1 MTISLR
7 QQVWVY
13 KQNRRKFFSYEKRGI
28 PIYTSYFFNMKERC
42 SYLILSIFVML
53 FFCEFF
59 YKSLWSS
66 IFLWPIGVYVYQ
78 SNQVNRKMKR
88 IQKLETEFKD
98 CILSVSAN
106 LRAGYSIENAFLE
119 SQKDI
124 FILYGKDS
132 LIAKELRHI
141 QKGISN
147 NRPLESILQE
157 FGERSNNVRIKEF
170 GEVFCIARKSGGNL
184 PEIIQ
189 ATVQVICEE
198 IAIKQ
203 DIEVTISGRILEQK
217 IMNVIPFVLALYI
230 ELTNPGYFEVL
241 YHNITGYVVMTVCLT
256 VYVSAY
262 LLSIKI
268 CV

>member
-1 MTISLR
+1 MTINLK

-13 KQNRRKFFSYEKRGI
+13 KQNKRKFFLSEKRGI
-28 PIYTSYFFNMKERC
+28 PIYSTYFFNMQERC
-42 SYLILSIFVML
+42 TYLILSIFVTL
-53 FFCEFF
+53 FLCEFF
-59 YKSLWSS
+59 YRSLWAS
-66 IFLWPIGVYVYQ
+66 IFLCPIGVYVYQ
-78 SNQVNRKMKR
+78 SNQINKKVKR

-106 LRAGYSIENAFLE
+106 LRAGYSVENAFLE
-119 SQKDI
+119 SVKDML
-124 FILYGKDS
+124 ILYGKDS
-132 LIAKELRHI
+132 LITKELRHI

-147 NRPLESILQE
+147 NMPMESILQE
-157 FGERSNNVRIKEF
+157 FGERSTNVKIEEF

-189 ATVQVICEE
+189 STVQVISEE
-198 IAIKQ
+198 ITIKQ
-203 DIEVTISGRILEQK
+203 DIQVMISGRVLEQK
-217 IMNVIPFVLALYI
+217 IMNVIPFVLVLYI
-230 ELTNPGYFEVL
+230 ELANPGFFEVL
-241 YHNITGYVVMTVCLT
+241 YYNITGCVVMTVCLA

>member
-1 MTISLR
+1 MTINLR

-13 KQNRRKFFSYEKRGI
+13 KQNRKKFFLSEKRGV
-28 PIYTSYFFNMKERC
+28 PTYSFYFFDIKERC
-42 SYLILSIFVML
+42 FYLILSIFVTL
-53 FFCEFF
+53 FFCGFF
-59 YKSLWSS
+59 YRSLWTS

-78 SNQVNRKMKR
+78 SNQKGKKVKR
-88 IQKLETEFKD
+88 IQKLEMEFKD

-119 SQKDI
+119 SQNDMLL
-124 FILYGKDS
+124 LYGKDS
-132 LIAKELRHI
+132 LITKELRHI

-147 NRPLESILQE
+147 NRSLESILQE
-157 FGERSNNVRIKEF
+157 FGERSTNVRIKEF

-203 DIEVTISGRILEQK
+203 DIQVMISGRILEQK
-217 IMNVIPFVLALYI
+217 IMNVIPFVLVMYI
-230 ELTNPGYFEVL
+230 ELANPGFFEVL
-241 YHNITGYVVMTVCLT
+241 YYNITGYLVMTVCLA
-256 VYVSAY
+256 VYISAY
-262 LLSIKI
+262 FLSIKI
-268 CV
+268 CN